1 MVAEVLVVAQI
12 PARLVY
18 LGKDMPGETEIMEL
32 PLYITLELVAAVVQ
46 EQLGVILQVAFQ
58 AVAEQGQHHP

>member
-1 MVAEVLVVAQI
+1 
-12 PARLVY
+12 
-18 LGKDMPGETEIMEL
+18 MPGETEIMEL